1 MKFKRVR
8 QYSGTHR
15 IGYAG
20 ISFVDLHK
28 ALGPPTILRKGSDSK
43 VTWAF
48 SVYDDVRKT
57 KQIYTIYDN
66 NLGDE
71 EKAEDNLL
79 WDIGGTRNGTSVFS
93 LKEILPTALLSTD
106 FWPVYNKV
114 YPFKKEATNMKTNKA
129 KYSAL
134 ARLKATAINWD
145 YKLDPPDDP
154 NERWND
160 HVGDAINEAVWR
172 LEKALKPLTKE
183 ILVRLN
189 RAAASKPIAFDEVKV
204 SDFDFVDSVGE
215 EGYEQHEFSIELGHG
230 NIASNRIDEIRR
242 LIISKLPQYL
252 GRVFKHRPVLKKIAD
267 DKTDG
272 LYIEYSL
279 SPTEADAG
287 IRFIINVDK
296 DVPVLLNVAFQVGME
311 TPSNDYD
318 GPEPDDYY

>member
-106 FWPVYNKV
+106 FWHVYNKV
-114 YPFKKEATNMKTNKA
+114 YPFKKEAANMKTNKA
-129 KYSAL
+129 KYRAL
-134 ARLKATAINWD
+134 ARLKVLSWGGSSFDRAERDWERRN
-145 YKLDPPDDP
+145 LSPPDDP
-154 NERWND
+154 NERWNE
-160 HVGDAINEAVWR
+160 HVGDEVGVAVEAMKR
-172 LEKALKPLTKE
+172 ILPPLVKE
-183 ILVRLN
+183 IILRLN
-189 RAAASKPIAFDEVKV
+189 RSMANTPVKFV
-204 SDFDFVDSVGE
+204 ETKVDDFDFVD
-215 EGYEQHEFSIELGHG
+215 
-230 NIASNRIDEIRR
+230 EI
-242 LIISKLPQYL
+242 
-252 GRVFKHRPVLKKIAD
+252 GRAHV
-267 DKTDG
+267 
-272 LYIEYSL
+272 
-279 SPTEADAG
+279 
-287 IRFIINVDK
+287 
-296 DVPVLLNVAFQVGME
+296 
-311 TPSNDYD
+311 
-318 GPEPDDYY
+318 